1 MEEEEKHIIVK
12 YSYPGWT
19 RVGDSKITF
28 VSQNETVH
36 LFTRFDAFFNPLEKK
51 ILNYLVRKTTST
63 KDISTLIL

>member
-12 YSYPGWT
+12 YSYSGWT

-51 ILNYLVRKTTST
+51 NIKLLGEKRLVRK
-63 KDISTLIL
+63 IFQL